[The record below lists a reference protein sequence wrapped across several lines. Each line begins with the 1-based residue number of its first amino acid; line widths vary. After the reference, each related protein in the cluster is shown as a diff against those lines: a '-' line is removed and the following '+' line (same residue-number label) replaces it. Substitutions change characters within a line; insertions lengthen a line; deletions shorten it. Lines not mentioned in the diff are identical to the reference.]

1 MEAFRGHDSPTVRA
15 PDAALGVGCST
26 GQAQAP
32 PAWAEE
38 TRSQANP
45 IRGRDARVHFPF
57 ARESQGKVTLK
68 GLPLVR
74 NCLSTAVD
82 DTGCLA
88 LQAKLDSSAFETAT
102 KH

>member
-45 IRGRDARVHFPF
+45 VRGRDTRVHFPF

-68 GLPLVR
+68 GLAR
-74 NCLSTAVD
+74 
-82 DTGCLA
+82 LA
-88 LQAKLDSSAFETAT
+88 HPQILLTRLLCELRRPGDGLADNARP
-102 KH
+102 